1 MSTTS
6 VRRAAC
12 TRRVCEAG
20 ILLLCSSRRLS
31 DRCTPSPECLLT
43 LGLDSTW
50 EPTLERT
57 GSGGTPFAGRACKHA
72 LTDPMPTHAVGL
84 GQARVEAF
92 R

>member
-1 MSTTS
+1 ML
-6 VRRAAC
+6 AP
-12 TRRVCEAG
+12 
-20 ILLLCSSRRLS
+20 
-31 DRCTPSPECLLT
+31 TPSRLTAHLLRQDQEPADYQAAT
-43 LGLDSTW
+43 RIGCSAPSDTGLDSTW

-57 GSGGTPFAGRACKHA
+57 GPGGAPFAGRACKHA